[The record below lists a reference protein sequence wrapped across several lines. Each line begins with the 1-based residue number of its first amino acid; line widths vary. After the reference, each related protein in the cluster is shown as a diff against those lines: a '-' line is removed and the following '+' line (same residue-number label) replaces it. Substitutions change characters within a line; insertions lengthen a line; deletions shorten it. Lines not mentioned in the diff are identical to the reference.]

1 MTGPADLQGRTA
13 RHAPGGRVARQERS
27 GVDGQ
32 LSPTPQLPEP
42 AGKQRYW
49 FTIRTLLRTRIVAGL
64 LTVLPI
70 WLTYVLARFIFD
82 PAFNVMKSTT
92 VPVATRLTELLRKS
106 PSPFISWVLKYYE
119 AWIVPTVAIL
129 LTLFLLYCLGL
140 ISANVFGR
148 RIIASIESV
157 FERLPMIKTVYR
169 SIKQITVAIGDFQ
182 SMHFQ
187 RVVLIDFPSRGL
199 KRIAF
204 LTSVMTDANTHRPIA
219 TVFVPYT
226 PYLVTGFMQLVP
238 LEEVWET
245 NWTVEQAVKWVMS
258 GGIIHP
264 STLTF
269 DQQRPIRWE
278 EDARAETSGA
288 APLRSSKG

>member
-1 MTGPADLQGRTA
+1 M
-13 RHAPGGRVARQERS
+13 
-27 GVDGQ
+27 DGQ
-32 LSPTPQLPEP
+32 LSLTPQQPQPVER
-42 AGKQRYW
+42 QRFW
-49 FTIRTLLRTRIVAGL
+49 FAIRNLLRTRIVAGL

-70 WLTYVLARFIFD
+70 WLTYVLVRFIFD

-92 VPVATRLTELLRKS
+92 VPVATKLTELLKRS
-106 PSPFISWVLKYYE
+106 PNPLISWVLENYDP
-119 AWIVPTVAIL
+119 WIVPTVAIL

-140 ISANVFGR
+140 FSANVFGR
-148 RIIASIESV
+148 RIIDSIENGLG
-157 FERLPMIKTVYR
+157 RLPMIKTVYR
-169 SIKQITVAIGDFQ
+169 SIKQITVAVGDFQ

-204 LTSVMTDANTHRPIA
+204 LTSVMTDADTGRRIA

-238 LEEVWET
+238 LDEVSET
-245 NWTVEQAVKWVMS
+245 NWTVEQAVKWIMS

-269 DQQRPIRWE
+269 DRPPPVRWE
-278 EDARAETSGA
+278 EETPA
-288 APLRSSKG
+288 APGGREISTAKRG

>member
-1 MTGPADLQGRTA
+1 MDGPVVMPSPPPM
-13 RHAPGGRVARQERS
+13 PGGKSRF
-27 GVDGQ
+27 
-32 LSPTPQLPEP
+32 
-42 AGKQRYW
+42 W
-49 FTIRTLLRTRIVAGL
+49 FTFRTLLRTRIVAGL

-70 WLTYVLARFIFD
+70 WLTYVLVRFIFD

-92 VPVATRLTELLRKS
+92 VPVATKLTELLRKS
-106 PSPFISWVLKYYE
+106 PNPLISWVLENYDP
-119 AWIVPTVAIL
+119 WIVPTVAVL

-140 ISANVFGR
+140 VSANVFGR

-157 FERLPMIKTVYR
+157 FERLPMIKTLYR
-169 SIKQITVAIGDFQ
+169 SIKQITLAVGDFQ

-187 RVVLIDFPSRGL
+187 RVVLIEFPSPGM

-204 LTSVMTDANTHRPIA
+204 LTSVITDAETQRPIA

-238 LEEVWET
+238 LDEVWET
-245 NWTVEQAVKWVMS
+245 NWTVEQAVKWIMS

-278 EDARAETSGA
+278 DGA
-288 APLRSSKG
+288 AHTEVTGTAPLSGKKR

>member
-1 MTGPADLQGRTA
+1 
-13 RHAPGGRVARQERS
+13 V
-27 GVDGQ
+27 
-32 LSPTPQLPEP
+32 P
-42 AGKQRYW
+42 AGESRLW
-49 FTIRTLLRTRIVAGL
+49 FSFRTLLRTRIVAGL

-70 WLTYVLARFIFD
+70 WLTYVLVRFIFD

-92 VPVATRLTELLRKS
+92 VPVATKLTELLRKS
-106 PSPFISWVLKYYE
+106 PNPLISWVLEIYSP
-119 AWIVPTVAIL
+119 WVVPTVAVL

-140 ISANVFGR
+140 FSANVFGR
-148 RIIASIESV
+148 RIIDSIESV
-157 FERLPMIKTVYR
+157 FERLPMIKTLYR

-187 RVVLIDFPSRGL
+187 RVVLIDFPSPGM
-199 KRIAF
+199 KRVAF
-204 LTSVMTDANTHRPIA
+204 LTSVMTDAETGRRIA

-238 LEEVWET
+238 LDEVWET
-245 NWTVEQAVKWVMS
+245 NWSVEQAVKWIMS

-278 EDARAETSGA
+278 DDAARADATGT
-288 APLRSSKG
+288 APVGSKKR